1 MFAGGDIVLCPYVNV
16 RTNDRL
22 QLWIL
27 DIQISNDRVF
37 VVLILYSIVNDG
49 LGRKHHAAIHLYL
62 LKIENKYTESYHV
75 DDREVSFLLKN

>member
-37 VVLILYSIVNDG
+37 VVLILYSVVNDG
-49 LGRKHHAAIHLYL
+49 LGRKHHSAIHLYL
-62 LKIENKYTESYHV
+62 LKIENKYTESDHV
-75 DDREVSFLLKN
+75 DDREVSFLLKI